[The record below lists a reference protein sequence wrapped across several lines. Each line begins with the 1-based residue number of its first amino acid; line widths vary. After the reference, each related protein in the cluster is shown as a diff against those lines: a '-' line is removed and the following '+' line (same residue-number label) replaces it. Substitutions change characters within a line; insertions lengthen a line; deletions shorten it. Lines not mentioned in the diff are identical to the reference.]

1 VRVRPQRKR
10 REDEQDREKGGGRAR
25 EKGGEGQGWVINGP
39 ERERNMAERGM
50 KGYSIHESYGP
61 VVHRIQNKKPS

>member
-1 VRVRPQRKR
+1 M
-10 REDEQDREKGGGRAR
+10 
-25 EKGGEGQGWVINGP
+25 EKGGEGQGWVINEP
-39 ERERNMAERGM
+39 VERERNMAERGM